1 MNRNDGGARLDRAV
15 HQLMSARRSR
25 KWLGAL
31 SADAMPQTIDEAF
44 IIQDGLMVRLG
55 GRGGWKVG
63 ASSPTATP
71 GCAPLATRL
80 IYRESATLSASA
92 FNFIGIEAEIAFKF
106 AATLDRAD
114 RPYSTDEVLAAVA
127 SVHPGIE
134 IADSRFIDFRS
145 RSALEQAADC
155 GNNGAYILGP
165 ASTTAHPHI
174 DQTTVSAEVWV
185 DGKLIAAKTG
195 GNTAGN
201 VQRLLTWLANHCAAR
216 GTPIGAGD
224 IVTSGSCTGLEIIQ
238 RGNVR
243 AVLSGLGEVGV
254 TLV

>member
-15 HQLMSARRSR
+15 HQLMSARRSG
-25 KWLGAL
+25 KWLNAL
-31 SADAMPQTIDEAF
+31 PADAMPQTIDEAF
-44 IIQDGLMVRLG
+44 IIQDGLMIRLG

-63 ASSPTATP
+63 ASSPTAIP
-71 GCAPLATRL
+71 GRAPLAAKL
-80 IYRESATLSASA
+80 IYRNSATLSVSE

-106 AATLDRAD
+106 AATLDRTD

-134 IADSRFIDFRS
+134 IADSRFVDFRS

-165 ASTTAHPHI
+165 ASTATPDI
-174 DQTTVSAEVWV
+174 DQMTVSAQVWV
-185 DGKLIAAKTG
+185 DGKMIVSKTG
-195 GNTAGN
+195 GNTAGD

-224 IVTSGSCTGLEIIQ
+224 IVTSGSCTGLEIIP

-243 AVLSGLGEVGV
+243 AVLSDLGEVDV
-254 TLV
+254 MLV

>member
-25 KWLGAL
+25 KWLDTL
-31 SADAMPQTIDEAF
+31 PADAMPQTIDEASF
-44 IIQDGLMVRLG
+44 IQDGLMIRLG

-63 ASSPTATP
+63 ASSATATP

-80 IYRESATLSASA
+80 IYRESATLSATE

-106 AATLDRAD
+106 AATLDRTD
-114 RPYSTDEVLAAVA
+114 RPYSTDEVLDAVA

-145 RSALEQAADC
+145 RTALEQAADC

-165 ASTTAHPHI
+165 ASTAKPDI
-174 DQTTVSAEVWV
+174 DQMTVGAEVWA
-185 DGKLIAAKTG
+185 DGKLIASKKG

-216 GTPIGAGD
+216 GTPIVAGD

>member
-1 MNRNDGGARLDRAV
+1 MNRNDSGARLDRAV

-25 KWLGAL
+25 KWLDAL
-31 SADAMPQTIDEAF
+31 PADAMPQTIEEAF
-44 IIQDGLMVRLG
+44 IIQDGLMIRLG

-106 AATLDRAD
+106 AVTLDRTD
-114 RPYSTDEVLAAVA
+114 RPYSTGEVLAAVA
-127 SVHPGIE
+127 TVHPGIE

-165 ASTTAHPHI
+165 ASSATPDI
-174 DQTTVSAEVWV
+174 DQMTVSAQVWV
-185 DGKLIAAKTG
+185 DGKMIASKTG
-195 GNTAGN
+195 GNSAGD

-216 GTPIGAGD
+216 GTPISAGD
-224 IVTSGSCTGLEIIQ
+224 IVTSGSCTGLEIIS

-243 AVLSGLGEVGV
+243 AVLSGVGEVGV

>member
-25 KWLGAL
+25 KWLDAL
-31 SADAMPQTIDEAF
+31 LADAMPQTIDEAS
-44 IIQDGLMVRLG
+44 IIQDGLMIRLG

-80 IYRESATLSASA
+80 IYRESATLSVSA
-92 FNFIGIEAEIAFKF
+92 F
-106 AATLDRAD
+106 TDH
-114 RPYSTDEVLAAVA
+114 PYSTDEVLGAVA

-185 DGKLIAAKTG
+185 DGKSIAAKTG

-216 GTPIGAGD
+216 GTPISAGD